1 MARVL
6 IIEDHPANM
15 KLATFLLKNAGHEVL
30 AAVDWVVAFSEE
42 TPERLIRLLKPD
54 LLVKGGDY
62 RPEQI
67 AGADFVRAQ
76 GGEVRVLD
84 YVEACSTTAMIEKMA
99 ARQGAE

>member
-1 MARVL
+1 MAVLGRAGRVSTGWS
-6 IIEDHPANM
+6 PS
-15 KLATFLLKNAGHEVL
+15 
-30 AAVDWVVAFSEE
+30 SEE